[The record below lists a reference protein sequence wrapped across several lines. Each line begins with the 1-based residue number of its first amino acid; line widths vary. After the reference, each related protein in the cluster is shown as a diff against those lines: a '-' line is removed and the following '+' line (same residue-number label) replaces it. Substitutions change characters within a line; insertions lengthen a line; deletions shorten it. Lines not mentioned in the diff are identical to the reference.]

1 MMSYQPHRLTSA
13 LTLWRLMQDTFA
25 QPLQA
30 HAGHFCSACE
40 GSYICIYIYVCFASF
55 VVSLR
60 RLMQSMLSK
69 PLQAHT
75 YIHRGIL
82 LSLRLCKILS
92 KPLQAH
98 TYIFNGIRFQPS
110 QLIQH
115 VFFISLTV
123 FSFLLKAGSNFLF
136 P

>member
-1 MMSYQPHRLTSA
+1 
-13 LTLWRLMQDTFA
+13 MQDIFA
-25 QPLQA
+25 QPVKA
-30 HAGHFCSACE
+30 HI
-40 GSYICIYIYVCFASF
+40 YIYIYVCVCFVSF

-98 TYIFNGIRFQPS
+98 TYIFNGIRIQPS

>member
-1 MMSYQPHRLTSA
+1 
-13 LTLWRLMQDTFA
+13 MQDTFA

-40 GSYICIYIYVCFASF
+40 GSYIYICFASF

-92 KPLQAH
+92 KPLPAH
-98 TYIFNGIRFQPS
+98 TDIFNGIRFQPS
-110 QLIQH
+110 QLI
-115 VFFISLTV
+115 FS
-123 FSFLLKAGSNFLF
+123 SFL
-136 P
+136 

>member
-1 MMSYQPHRLTSA
+1 MMSYQPHRLTAA

-40 GSYICIYIYVCFASF
+40 GSYIYICFASF

-82 LSLRLCKILS
+82 LSLHLCKILS

-98 TYIFNGIRFQPS
+98 TYIFNGIRIQPS

>member
-1 MMSYQPHRLTSA
+1 
-13 LTLWRLMQDTFA
+13 MQDTFA

-40 GSYICIYIYVCFASF
+40 GSYIYICFASF

-98 TYIFNGIRFQPS
+98 TDIFNGIRFQPS

>member
-1 MMSYQPHRLTSA
+1 
-13 LTLWRLMQDTFA
+13 MQDTFA

-40 GSYICIYIYVCFASF
+40 GSYIYIYICFASF

-92 KPLQAH
+92 KPLPAH
-98 TYIFNGIRFQPS
+98 TDIFNGIRFQPS